1 MKYVYK
7 IVVAICAI
15 AVILVAIVTPLV
27 HIEIDSLIPGA
38 LVTIGAL
45 LKNEEA
51 LKDVTQ
57 NTKGELP
64 SGIYEDISIEDL
76 ISPNENSIAQAIMQM
91 SGEASE
97 ETMKALE
104 PAMAPFITFVV
115 VLALIFICAIAA
127 AVVGFASKNNRN
139 VYYFSIAGIFISL
152 MASPCMK
159 AIAAPFVN
167 GDITLEGLTGSGWAF
182 LLGDITEI
190 SLPGTFWAVPAIFAG
205 IMLWTF
211 LFNATLP
218 EKEKRERKLMLGEA
232 D

>member
-27 HIEIDSLIPGA
+27 HIEIDSLLPGI
-38 LVTIGAL
+38 LVGIGAYID
-45 LKNEEA
+45 
-51 LKDVTQ
+51 KDAVQ
-57 NTKGELP
+57 DVVQDTKGELP
-64 SGIYEDISIEDL
+64 SGIYEDIAIEDL
-76 ISPNENSIAQAIMQM
+76 ISPNNNSIAQTIMQM
-91 SGEASE
+91 SGDSSE

-104 PAMAPFITFVV
+104 PAIAPFFTFVV

-182 LLGDITEI
+182 LIGEITEI
-190 SLPGTFWAVPAIFAG
+190 SLPSSFWLVPAIFAG
-205 IMLWTF
+205 IILWTF
-211 LFNATLP
+211 LFNATLSKE
-218 EKEKRERKLMLGEA
+218 EKLERKLMLGEA

>member
-7 IVVAICAI
+7 VVVAICAI

-27 HIEIDSLIPGA
+27 HIEIDSLLPGI
-38 LVTIGAL
+38 LVGIGAYID
-45 LKNEEA
+45 
-51 LKDVTQ
+51 KDAVQ
-57 NTKGELP
+57 DVVQDTKGELP
-64 SGIYEDISIEDL
+64 SGIYEDIAIEDL
-76 ISPNENSIAQAIMQM
+76 ISPNNNSIAQAIMQM
-91 SGEASE
+91 SGDASE

-104 PAMAPFITFVV
+104 SAIAPFITFVV

-182 LLGDITEI
+182 LIGEITEI
-190 SLPGTFWAVPAIFAG
+190 SLPSSFWLVPAIFAG
-205 IMLWTF
+205 IILWTF
-211 LFNATLP
+211 LFNATLSKE
-218 EKEKRERKLMLGEA
+218 EKLERKLMLGEA